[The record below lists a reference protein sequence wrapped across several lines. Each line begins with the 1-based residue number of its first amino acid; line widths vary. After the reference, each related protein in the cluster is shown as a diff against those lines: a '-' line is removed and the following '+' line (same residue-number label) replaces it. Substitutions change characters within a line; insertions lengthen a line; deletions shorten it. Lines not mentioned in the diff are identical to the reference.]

1 MRMYDLS
8 FLKRARELCDQYDVL
23 LIFDEVATG
32 FGRTGNRFVADLVLP
47 DILVLGKALTGGY
60 IGHAA
65 TVANQKVYEGFYD
78 DDPDKAL
85 MHGPTFMGN
94 PLACSVAQKSIELF
108 EQEDYLTKIRRIE
121 AVTRREME
129 GFTDPRIKEIRI
141 MGGCVCIEV
150 HDPEVLAGYQQFA
163 YERGVFARPFL
174 RYLYAM
180 VPYIIGE
187 EELVAILDT
196 MKTWFSR

>member
-1 MRMYDLS
+1 
-8 FLKRARELCDQYDVL
+8 
-23 LIFDEVATG
+23 
-32 FGRTGNRFVADLVLP
+32 
-47 DILVLGKALTGGY
+47 
-60 IGHAA
+60 
-65 TVANQKVYEGFYD
+65 
-78 DDPDKAL
+78 
-85 MHGPTFMGN
+85 
-94 PLACSVAQKSIELF
+94 
-108 EQEDYLTKIRRIE
+108 
-121 AVTRREME
+121 ME